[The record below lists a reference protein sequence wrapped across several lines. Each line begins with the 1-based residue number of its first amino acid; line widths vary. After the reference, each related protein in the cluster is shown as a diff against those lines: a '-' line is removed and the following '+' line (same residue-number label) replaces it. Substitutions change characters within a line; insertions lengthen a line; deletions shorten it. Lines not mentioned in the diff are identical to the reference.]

1 LKRIEYA
8 IDILTS
14 ADWEQVRSIYLAG
27 IRTGQATFE
36 TEAPDWEKWDA
47 GHLKDCRLVA
57 RAETRVVGWAAL
69 SHVSSRRA
77 YAGVAEISVYVGESC
92 RGLGLGRALLE
103 ALIECSERH
112 GVWTLQA
119 GIIAE
124 NESSLAIHR
133 GCGFREVGRRERIGM
148 LNDVWRD
155 VILMERR
162 SKVVGTT

>member
-1 LKRIEYA
+1 MKRIEYA

-36 TEAPDWEKWDA
+36 TQAPDWEKWDA

-57 RAETRVVGWAAL
+57 RAETLVAGWAAL

-77 YAGVAEISVYVGESC
+77 YAGVAEVSVYVGESC

-103 ALIECSERH
+103 ALIGCSEHH